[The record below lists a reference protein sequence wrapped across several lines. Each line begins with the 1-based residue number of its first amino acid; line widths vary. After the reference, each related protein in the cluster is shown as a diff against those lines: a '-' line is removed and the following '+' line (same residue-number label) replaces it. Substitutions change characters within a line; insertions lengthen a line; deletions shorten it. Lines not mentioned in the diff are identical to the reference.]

1 MLLLALFF
9 LCGAI
14 LGQVLAGRVPG
25 ETGLELR
32 QYLEDY
38 VRLGGE
44 VSPGAAVSAAA
55 VYFRYPLLAFLLGFA
70 SIGVVLLPVS
80 AAAFGFFLSF
90 AVCCFT
96 AAFGPDGV
104 LLALAA
110 LGLRCVVTMPCF
122 FLLASSS
129 CGTAAGLAAVSFG
142 SGRRT
147 APACGRGGLEAVRR
161 LFSGAG
167 PRASCGELTLTPAL
181 LRLRWNVCLDRDERG
196 ERSWQK
202 TISRITARILR
213 ESGMPPRIPSPLIC
227 GCDPVL
233 RVSVGA

>member
-1 MLLLALFF
+1 MKKLAKGPLASSLPCMLLLALFF

-147 APACGRGGLEAVRR
+147 APASGRVDWRR
-161 LFSGAG
+161 FGACSLALAAG
-167 PRASCGELTLTPAL
+167 VCGELTLTPAL
-181 LRLRWNVCLDRDERG
+181 LRLALERVLG
-196 ERSWQK
+196 
-202 TISRITARILR
+202 
-213 ESGMPPRIPSPLIC
+213 SG
-227 GCDPVL
+227 
-233 RVSVGA
+233 

>member
-1 MLLLALFF
+1 MKKLAKGPLASSLLCMLLLALFF
-9 LCGAI
+9 LGGAI

-25 ETGLELR
+25 ETGPELR

-147 APACGRGGLEAVRR
+147 APACGRVDWRR
-161 LFSGAG
+161 FGACSLALAAG
-167 PRASCGELTLTPAL
+167 VCGELTLTPAL
-181 LRLRWNVCLDRDERG
+181 LRLALERVLG
-196 ERSWQK
+196 
-202 TISRITARILR
+202 
-213 ESGMPPRIPSPLIC
+213 SG
-227 GCDPVL
+227 
-233 RVSVGA
+233 

>member
-1 MLLLALFF
+1 MKKLAKGPLASSLPCMLLLALFF
-9 LCGAI
+9 LGGAI

-147 APACGRGGLEAVRR
+147 ASACGRVDWRR
-161 LFSGAG
+161 FGACSLALAAG
-167 PRASCGELTLTPAL
+167 VCGELTLTPAL
-181 LRLRWNVCLDRDERG
+181 LRLALERVLG
-196 ERSWQK
+196 
-202 TISRITARILR
+202 
-213 ESGMPPRIPSPLIC
+213 SG
-227 GCDPVL
+227 
-233 RVSVGA
+233 

>member
-1 MLLLALFF
+1 MKKLAKGPLASSLPCMLLLALFF
-9 LCGAI
+9 LGGAI

-90 AVCCFT
+90 AMCCFT

-147 APACGRGGLEAVRR
+147 APACGRVDWRR
-161 LFSGAG
+161 FGACSLALAAG
-167 PRASCGELTLTPAL
+167 VCGELTLTPAL
-181 LRLRWNVCLDRDERG
+181 LRLALERVLG
-196 ERSWQK
+196 
-202 TISRITARILR
+202 
-213 ESGMPPRIPSPLIC
+213 SG
-227 GCDPVL
+227 
-233 RVSVGA
+233 